1 MRYHDTMNGRDKT
14 LSLAGVIAAVALFG
28 GCVYRM
34 PIQQGNYID
43 PAVIAQVKPGMTRSQ
58 VRFLLGTPMTPV
70 AFDNSRWDYDY
81 FLKNRRLRSP
91 SRGHATVFFRDDMVE
106 RVDASVGGKLPVA
119 VSERP
124 VEAPEPVR

>member
-1 MRYHDTMNGRDKT
+1 MRYHDTMKGLLKIVC
-14 LSLAGVIAAVALFG
+14 LPLAAGALLG

-43 PAVIAQVKPGMTRSQ
+43 PEAIEKVKAGMTRTQ

-81 FLKNRRLRSP
+81 FLKSRRLREP
-91 SRGHATVFFRDDMVE
+91 ARGHATVYFQEDVVARVE
-106 RVDASVGGKLPVA
+106 STVGKKLPTA
-119 VSERP
+119 IIERP
-124 VEAPEPVR
+124 VSSREP